1 MTTTYEFALI
11 NCISIFISGMG
22 FIFTTIRT
30 GVKVGLAGTAVYGAH
45 YYGFTGS
52 ADQAEKGVKAIKT
65 DFYEILPQYIPKEV
79 LENVPEIP
87 KVDLKDVVPTVEFE
101 FNLDARGLWNKGV
114 LAAFGGLA
122 NSPNSVK
129 GYSND
134 LVTYLGNQ
142 LNESSTSAGES
153 VKKVEESTKK
163 PEGDEDCGECKK
175 KS

>member
-11 NCISIFISGMG
+11 NCISISISGMG

-65 DFYEILPQYIPKEV
+65 DFNEILPQYIPKEV

-114 LAAFGGLA
+114 LATFGGLA
-122 NSPNSVK
+122 NSPNAVK